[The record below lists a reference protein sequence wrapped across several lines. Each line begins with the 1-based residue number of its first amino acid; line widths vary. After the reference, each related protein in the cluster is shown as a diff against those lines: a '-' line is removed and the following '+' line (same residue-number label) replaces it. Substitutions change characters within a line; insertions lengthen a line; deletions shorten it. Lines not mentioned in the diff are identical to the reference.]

1 MQSNARQKRFEAFW
15 RKIELKVH
23 RHRAI
28 RNNRFCIWFSRGEAN
43 TAQVIHFL
51 EQFGVFSK
59 HFVPIQAKRVARA
72 TNLESE
78 RLARHILVNES
89 GVRLGPDKTPENQTF
104 RTEWAHIEWLRQ
116 TCAPLKLD
124 PERLG
129 NWRTATPPTRRFLI
143 ELEKAYGSLD
153 WLIATGASYGIET
166 WAAWGIGKGEEAESK
181 NFWKQ
186 LIIGLK
192 GYNETQRLLHG
203 LELIPLG
210 FFEHHFELET
220 GHGENVYGELLKSFS
235 HPEFDEDTFIE
246 GGRRALDALYIFWE
260 GLNSARKALTV
271 RTRGVR

>member
-1 MQSNARQKRFEAFW
+1 MQSGGRHKQFDAFW
-15 RKIELKVH
+15 KKIELTVH

-28 RNNRFCIWFSRGEAN
+28 RNNRFCIWFNRGEAN

-51 EQFGVFSK
+51 EQFAVFSK

-72 TNLESE
+72 TNLDSE
-78 RLARHILVNES
+78 KLARHILVNEC
-89 GVRLGPDKTPENQTF
+89 GVRLGPNKSPESQLF
-104 RTEWAHIEWLRQ
+104 RTEWAHIEWLRE

-129 NWRTATPPTRRFLI
+129 NWRTATPATRRFLV

-153 WLIATGASYGIET
+153 WRLAGGASYGIET
-166 WAAWGIGKGEEAESK
+166 WAAWGIGKGEETESR

-192 GYNETQRLLHG
+192 GFNEKERLAFA
-203 LELIPLG
+203 LEPVPLG

-220 GHGENVYGELLKSFS
+220 GHGENVYGELQETFS
-235 HPEFDEDTFIE
+235 HPKFDQDKFIE
-246 GGRRALDALYIFWE
+246 GGQRALDALYVFWD
-260 GLNSARKALTV
+260 GLNSARKVLT
-271 RTRGVR
+271 